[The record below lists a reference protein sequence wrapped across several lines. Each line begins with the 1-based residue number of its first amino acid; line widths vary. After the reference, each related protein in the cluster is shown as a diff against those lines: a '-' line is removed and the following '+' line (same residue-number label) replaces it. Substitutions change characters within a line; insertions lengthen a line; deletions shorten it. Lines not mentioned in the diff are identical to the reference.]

1 MPINSFSVGK
11 DVTLD
16 FISPL
21 TGGLVQFSN
30 ITAFES
36 KQLTKELTSH
46 GIDGIPRFADLPS
59 GWDGSFMVDRFNE
72 VFDLYISA
80 VEAAYYAGQVLGAN
94 RIVETI
100 TENDGT
106 ISQFVY
112 TGVSVRFPQVGRWRG
127 DDKVEM
133 QMEFRASKRQQL
145 I

>member
-16 FISPL
+16 FVSPL

-30 ITAFES
+30 ITEFSSNQMSTERN
-36 KQLTKELTSH
+36 SH
-46 GIDGIPRFADLPS
+46 GIDGENRFLDIPS
-59 GWDGSFMVDRFNE
+59 GWEGTFNMDRNSE

-80 VEAAYYAGQVLGAN
+80 YEAAYYAGQALTAS

-100 TENDGT
+100 TEADGT

-112 TGVSVRFPQVGRWRG
+112 TGVSVKFPNVGKWRG
-127 DDKVEM
+127 DDKVEQ
-133 QMEFRASKRQQL
+133 QMTFKASKRQQL